1 MLCLSAPDFCLCF
14 QYGVIFLSSSL
25 DSYLQSKFKLR
36 KGVTGC
42 DNIKNKGFEEFS
54 QQFLNIKTN
63 SNKTVEDIVYKRNLK
78 ILRVAAGLALLAD
91 IFWLIVNISKPAGA
105 KLYENLVLIVG
116 YLHIGFS
123 AYITLLA
130 FLVKK
135 DYARP
140 FVKCSIYLYYV
151 FIIFHVA
158 VYANNLCM
166 RALEVGAST
175 EFMGITLST
184 FYLFILAF
192 APIHNKRASIV
203 LCILISIGC
212 VVPAFSIYKAAY
224 SLTDQ
229 VILRVFIISAYILL
243 RGLNERIAVQD
254 IESSKL
260 TSDLL
265 ITTYT
270 DHLTGIMNRRAMDEY
285 WNKLV
290 ESPEIENVGVLI
302 FDIDFF
308 KKYNDTYSHLKGDE
322 ALQNVSSKV
331 CEVLGNTDNF
341 LFRYGGEE
349 FISLIPNT
357 TVEDLKTI
365 AVSIVDA
372 VYKANFPRNDS
383 VYDRLTVTV
392 GGEISTALEQNTETY
407 IKEADKQLYIGKD
420 GGKNCYVYNGVIY
433 RP

>member
-1 MLCLSAPDFCLCF
+1 M
-14 QYGVIFLSSSL
+14 
-25 DSYLQSKFKLR
+25 
-36 KGVTGC
+36 
-42 DNIKNKGFEEFS
+42 
-54 QQFLNIKTN
+54 
-63 SNKTVEDIVYKRNLK
+63 
-78 ILRVAAGLALLAD
+78 
-91 IFWLIVNISKPAGA
+91 
-105 KLYENLVLIVG
+105 
-116 YLHIGFS
+116 
-123 AYITLLA
+123 
-130 FLVKK
+130 
-135 DYARP
+135 
-140 FVKCSIYLYYV
+140 
-151 FIIFHVA
+151 
-158 VYANNLCM
+158 
-166 RALEVGAST
+166 
-175 EFMGITLST
+175 
-184 FYLFILAF
+184 
-192 APIHNKRASIV
+192 
-203 LCILISIGC
+203 
-212 VVPAFSIYKAAY
+212 
-224 SLTDQ
+224 
-229 VILRVFIISAYILL
+229 L

-407 IKEADKQLYIGKD
+407 IKEADKQLYIGKN